1 METKEDDITV
11 EDAHAHI
18 QIQLIGLS
26 KNKYY
31 LLQRRLSLALKLDMS
46 KSGNKTN
53 QQQKTKQ
60 ANTTP
65 MMEKFA
71 LDKRVF

>member
-1 METKEDDITV
+1 
-11 EDAHAHI
+11 
-18 QIQLIGLS
+18 
-26 KNKYY
+26 
-31 LLQRRLSLALKLDMS
+31 MS

-71 LDKRVF
+71 LDKRVC